1 LGLRISLRISIN
13 VIDRLISMQMALGQ
27 SISLSLIALIA
38 VDLITLRSP
47 CPTLDRPNFPDRPH
61 PITGFNGLA
70 Q

>member
-38 VDLITLRSP
+38 VDLITFRSP
-47 CPTLDRPNFPDRPH
+47 
-61 PITGFNGLA
+61 
-70 Q
+70 